1 MGQLSCTHKKRHSI
15 KIASRLKQIIVC
27 PFCSKKFNNHNN
39 YYELNN
45 HLKECGNIYC
55 ENKENEEIYLPNED
69 EVLNQLIFNDINEY
83 KNNILFNEE
92 KSVDL
97 ESKIDILHSEINKK
111 KISWEEGSCSIV
123 INRCNFLEESI
134 NQIKDINIYKEWKIS
149 FIGETNYDA
158 GGIMREWYTTLFK
171 ALERDNL
178 KLFIKSDT
186 DDYSYI
192 INPFLK
198 RNDKNFKY
206 FDFIG
211 KLMAKA
217 LIDNITVNICFNK
230 LIYKMILQE
239 PIEFNELV
247 FINKPVYD
255 SIKNLKETQTTSGI
269 SCTEL
274 CVYYNLEMKD
284 TNDKTHTLDIINFGR
299 EIPVEDIDDYID
311 KRIDFLYG
319 LYEPFIKKIRD
330 SLYSI
335 ISKEVIQNFTSDQL
349 ELLLNGR
356 PFIDIEDWKQFCEY
370 REPYNNGHYVITW
383 FWEIL
388 SQLSQKELSNL
399 LMFATGSSRVPLGGF
414 ASLESNRGSNAK
426 FTIESIPYEPNKK
439 NFIKAHTCFNR
450 LDIPLFKDKNELKEA
465 ILFVCSNEI
474 LGFGID

>member
-1 MGQLSCTHKKRHSI
+1 
-15 KIASRLKQIIVC
+15 
-27 PFCSKKFNNHNN
+27 
-39 YYELNN
+39 
-45 HLKECGNIYC
+45 
-55 ENKENEEIYLPNED
+55 
-69 EVLNQLIFNDINEY
+69 
-83 KNNILFNEE
+83 
-92 KSVDL
+92 
-97 ESKIDILHSEINKK
+97 
-111 KISWEEGSCSIV
+111 
-123 INRCNFLEESI
+123 
-134 NQIKDINIYKEWKIS
+134 
-149 FIGETNYDA
+149 
-158 GGIMREWYTTLFK
+158 
-171 ALERDNL
+171 
-178 KLFIKSDT
+178 
-186 DDYSYI
+186 
-192 INPFLK
+192 LK

-239 PIEFNELV
+239 PIDFNELV

-255 SIKNLKETQTTSGI
+255 SIQNLKNTQTTSGV

-274 CVYYNLEMKD
+274 GVYYNLEMKD
-284 TNDKTHTLDIINFGR
+284 TNDKIHTLDMINFGR
-299 EIPVEDIDDYID
+299 EIPVEDIDDYIN

-319 LYEPFIKKIRD
+319 LYEPFIKRIRD
-330 SLYSI
+330 SLYNI
-335 ISKEVIQNFTSDQL
+335 ISKEVIQIFTSDQL

-370 REPYNNGHYVITW
+370 REPYNNGHYIILW

-439 NFIKAHTCFNR
+439 NYIKANTCFNR
-450 LDIPLFKDKNELKEA
+450 LDIPLFNDKNELKEA